1 MERGEDVIDLD
12 DLANAP
18 IGYRDRNFS
27 EEVQFIRE
35 DLEYEALFGPP
46 SLTTRTRFYLECA
59 CMVGDLSEAPAE
71 LRDPMAAEHLVAL
84 KACVDE
90 WLSRLDAPVPESAFE
105 NVAPPGL
112 EDLHA

>member
-18 IGYRDRNFS
+18 IGYRDRDFS
-27 EEVQFIRE
+27 EEVQFIRD
-35 DLEYEALFGPP
+35 DLEHEELFGPE
-46 SLTTRTRFYLECA
+46 SLVTRIRYYLERA
-59 CMVGDLSEAPAE
+59 CEINSDPEAPAE
-71 LRDPMAAEHLVAL
+71 LRDPYIVEYLVAL

-105 NVAPPGL
+105 NVALPGL
-112 EDLHA
+112 EELNA

>member
-12 DLANAP
+12 DLANALT
-18 IGYRDRNFS
+18 GYRDRDFS
-27 EEVQFIRE
+27 EEVQFILE
-35 DLEYEALFGPP
+35 DLEYEEFFGPA
-46 SLTTRTRFYLECA
+46 SLVTRIRYYLERA
-59 CMVGDLSEAPAE
+59 CEISSEAEAPAE
-71 LRDPMAAEHLVAL
+71 LRDPYLVEHLVAL

-90 WLSRLDAPVPESAFE
+90 WISRLDAPVPESAFE